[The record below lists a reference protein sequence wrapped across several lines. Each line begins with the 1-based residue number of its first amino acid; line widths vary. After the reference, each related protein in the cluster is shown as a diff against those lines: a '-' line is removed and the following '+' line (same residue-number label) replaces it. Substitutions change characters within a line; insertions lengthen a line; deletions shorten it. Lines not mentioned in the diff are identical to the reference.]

1 LTGHSAT
8 MDASFAWMNSSE
20 TYVSIE
26 PTTNSITNES
36 ATLGSFISVGGKF
49 EFFVFG
55 TTSGPK

>member
-1 LTGHSAT
+1 

-26 PTTNSITNES
+26 PTTNSITNED

-55 TTSGPK
+55 TTSGPKQN